1 MITLREFDELAR
13 AATADVVAFAR
24 FVNQAEFLWA
34 GADDAHARERYAAA
48 WFDAEIINA
57 LALERWDGEGRPA
70 VWDAIWHSA
79 FQQDAAQAVAGMR
92 AAAAYFSAE
101 K

>member
-1 MITLREFDELAR
+1 MTTLRDFDALAR
-13 AATADVVAFAR
+13 AATADVVAFAH
-24 FVNQAEFLWA
+24 FVDQSEFLCA
-34 GADDAHARERYAAA
+34 RTDDAAARERYAEA

-57 LALERWDGEGRPA
+57 LALDRWDAEGRPA
-70 VWDAIWHSA
+70 VWDATWRSA
-79 FQQDAAQAVAGMR
+79 FQPDAAQAVAGMR